1 MTVARPHPLERIFR
15 EDEMSNPLILVIIA
29 VCFSVSGEFLL
40 KAGMDRV
47 GVLSLSSLGTTL
59 PRMLGCW
66 HLWIG
71 FGSIGIGAIFWLATL
86 SRADLSWAYP
96 LLAVGYILTLVF
108 APLILRESVPLV
120 RWAGTLL
127 IVVGIYLIS
136 RS

>member
-1 MTVARPHPLERIFR
+1 
-15 EDEMSNPLILVIIA
+15 MSNPLILVIIA
-29 VCFSVSGEFLL
+29 VCFSVTGEFLL

-47 GVLSLSSLGTTL
+47 GVLSLGTLGGTL
-59 PRMLGCW
+59 PRMAASW
-66 HLWIG
+66 QLWVG
-71 FGSIGIGAIFWLATL
+71 FGSIGVGAIFWLAAI

-108 APLILRESVPLV
+108 APLILREHVPLA

-127 IVVGIYLIS
+127 IVVGVYLIS